1 MCIRDSCKA
10 YQKNHKQGISNH
22 LVKVYDFHD
31 KEKHAS
37 KAEEVVIEEDGI
49 LRYQPKGFFD
59 QAEND
64 LYSLYNE

>member
-1 MCIRDSCKA
+1 MFKTKSSLIGKA
-10 YQKNHKQGISNH
+10 MFMLTVALCLFS
-22 LVKVYDFHD
+22 FS
-31 KEKHAS
+31 S
-37 KAEEVVIEEDGI
+37 KAEEVVIGEDGI